1 MKQNIN
7 GQSLKILNPNLL
19 KWNLH
24 VCFFFHPSV
33 GKTSLLHQYIH
44 KRFYED
50 YRTTLGASILSK
62 VMEVD
67 HTPLKLQV
75 TEVFNV
81 SDFLIPCSPNIYSSV
96 KCTAKKGQ
104 ILWNIFICLYCC
116 WQQIS
121 KRDQSLWHYRKKIML
136 V

>member
-1 MKQNIN
+1 M
-7 GQSLKILNPNLL
+7 
-19 KWNLH
+19 
-24 VCFFFHPSV
+24 CFFFHHSV

-75 TEVFNV
+75 TDVLM
-81 SDFLIPCSPNIYSSV
+81 SQISYSMLS
-96 KCTAKKGQ
+96 Q
-104 ILWNIFICLYCC
+104 IFIAQSNVLQRKDRYCEILSYLLAANF
-116 WQQIS
+116 QGRSELDIV
-121 KRDQSLWHYRKKIML
+121 RRK
-136 V
+136 